1 LTTSFI
7 NRYNPFVL
15 RPQVYPPQAGSKI
28 PAEETMPSQKN
39 QDTVKLLQEKLQ
51 QSKSIVLADYRGLTA
66 NQQRKLR
73 NQVKA
78 VQGELIVAKNSLI
91 SLALKAEKYSLPSS
105 LQGPTLILFAYE
117 DEIAPLK
124 ALAEFAK
131 TNELPKVKL
140 GFIAKDTLTADQLN
154 QLANLPTKVELL
166 AKTVGSLKSPLN
178 GLVNVLSGNFRKLV
192 YALQAVKAVKSK

>member
-1 LTTSFI
+1 
-7 NRYNPFVL
+7 
-15 RPQVYPPQAGSKI
+15 
-28 PAEETMPSQKN
+28 MPSQKN